1 MLEFTGQIIF
11 GILFVIT
18 FKTLSLFKQKMI
30 MKKLILVVALILGV
44 GVAANA
50 QAKPA
55 EFKFETETYDFG
67 KIPLDKPAVY
77 SFNFTNVGDLPLI
90 ISKIETTCG
99 CTVGEY
105 TKTPVKKGEKGF
117 VKVTMTPAG
126 VALPFNKAI
135 TVSSN
140 ARTTTKVLYVKGES
154 VE

>member
-1 MLEFTGQIIF
+1 MRKFILVVTLIF
-11 GILFVIT
+11 GICLAV
-18 FKTLSLFKQKMI
+18 
-30 MKKLILVVALILGV
+30 
-44 GVAANA
+44 NA
-50 QAKPA
+50 QTKPA
-55 EFKFETETYDFG
+55 EFKFEAETHNFG
-67 KIPLDKPAVY
+67 KIPLNKPAVY
-77 SFNFTNVGDLPLI
+77 TFNFTNTGDLPLI

-105 TKTPVKKGEKGF
+105 TKTPVKSGEKGF

-154 VE
+154 IE

>member
-1 MLEFTGQIIF
+1 
-11 GILFVIT
+11 
-18 FKTLSLFKQKMI
+18 
-30 MKKLILVVALILGV
+30 MKKLILMIALVLGV
-44 GVAANA
+44 GVGVNA
-50 QAKPA
+50 QTKPA
-55 EFKFETETYDFG
+55 EFKFEAETHDFG
-67 KIPLDKPAVY
+67 KIPLNKAAVY
-77 SFNFTNVGDLPLI
+77 IFNFTNTGDLPLI

-140 ARTTTKVLYVKGES
+140 ARTTTKVLYIKGES

>member
-1 MLEFTGQIIF
+1 
-11 GILFVIT
+11 
-18 FKTLSLFKQKMI
+18 MI
-30 MKKLILVVALILGV
+30 MKKFILVIALVIGFGV
-44 GVAANA
+44 TVNA
-50 QAKPA
+50 QTKPA
-55 EFKFETETYDFG
+55 EFKFETETHDFG
-67 KIPLDKPAVY
+67 KIPLNKPAVY
-77 SFNFTNVGDLPLI
+77 SFNFTNIGDLPLI

-117 VKVTMTPAG
+117 VKVTMTPSG